1 MLSLAK
7 DRTCLCLTM
16 VCESSYAERSPWK
29 ERLQALHMEIQ
40 SITKKIKQEM
50 GDKHTKKDK
59 KTDVKIRW
67 VLQLLTASKL
77 AECLLRIHY
86 SSYTEKYFGKDSEKK
101 KKQYWC
107 YIYPTKTTKCFVS
120 CFIVHWQW
128 SRILKIWTQVI
139 YIKKNQHRVKVNF
152 K

>member
-1 MLSLAK
+1 
-7 DRTCLCLTM
+7 
-16 VCESSYAERSPWK
+16 
-29 ERLQALHMEIQ
+29 
-40 SITKKIKQEM
+40 M

-101 KKQYWC
+101 KNSTGAIFTQQKQQSVLF
-107 YIYPTKTTKCFVS
+107 PVS
-120 CFIVHWQW
+120 LFID
-128 SRILKIWTQVI
+128 
-139 YIKKNQHRVKVNF
+139 NEAAF
-152 K
+152 